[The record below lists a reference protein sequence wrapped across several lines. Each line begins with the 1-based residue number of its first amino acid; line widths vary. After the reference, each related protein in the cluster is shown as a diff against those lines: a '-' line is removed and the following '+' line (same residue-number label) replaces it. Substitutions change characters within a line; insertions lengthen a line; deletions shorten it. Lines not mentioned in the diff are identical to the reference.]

1 MKLIYNKDILKLTDL
16 QEKVKDS
23 NFVHFL
29 EVEAKVKIPYKISPP
44 LCIVDLRN
52 RVPGGILGSKRKI
65 RFSQYTEESLPCNHI
80 HLKEKKENIY
90 V

>member
-1 MKLIYNKDILKLTDL
+1 MKLTDL
-16 QEKVKDS
+16 LEKLRGS
-23 NFVHFL
+23 NFVNLL
-29 EVEAKVKIPYKISPP
+29 EVKIPSKISPP

-80 HLKEKKENIY
+80 RLKEKKENIY